1 MDRGQKSFFMINN
14 QYTNMRLSSFEDV
27 DTDLDDWKSLGYL
40 ASTCFM
46 YHLKWL
52 AKLKAS
58 NFCSNY
64 WTFFNWSLE
73 V

>member
-27 DTDLDDWKSLGYL
+27 DTNLDDWKSLGYL

-46 YHLKWL
+46 YHLK
-52 AKLKAS
+52 
-58 NFCSNY
+58 
-64 WTFFNWSLE
+64 
-73 V
+73 